1 MKNVKNSE
9 ITNIQKDPEDI
20 GTIHS
25 LIQYYEANGEGQ
37 KAYEY
42 YEQIRVKKETWR
54 SMRKT
59 M

>member
-1 MKNVKNSE
+1 LS
-9 ITNIQKDPEDI
+9 IQKDPEDI